1 MANYEA
7 TKYDFTGAN
16 LTNIDLVNTGLIIPW
31 SDSSIPSGFL
41 ECNGQA
47 VSRTTYSALFAIV
60 GTSYGSGNGS
70 TTFNV
75 PDLQDDN
82 AMGRSPTK
90 ALASTG
96 GANTVAATGN
106 FSVNTGNTS
115 ISLPLTA
122 SHSHPVSMTNKT
134 GGVGSPP
141 YASQGG
147 VHQSANKTSG
157 SSGGGGAHAHPATS
171 NFSGNATSVLQPYT
185 TLIYI
190 IKT

>member
-1 MANYEA
+1 MSNYEA
-7 TKYDFTGAN
+7 TKYDFDGAN
-16 LTNIDLVNTGLIIPW
+16 LTDIEGIPTATIIPW
-31 SDSSIPSGFL
+31 SDSSVPSGYL

-96 GANTVAATGN
+96 GANTVASTGN
-106 FSVNTGNTS
+106 FTVSTGNTS

-122 SHSHPVSMTNKT
+122 SHTHPVSMSNKT
-134 GGVGSPP
+134 GGLGAPP
-141 YASQGG
+141 YGSQGG
-147 VHQSANKTSG
+147 IHQAGSQPLG
-157 SSGGGGAHAHPATS
+157 SSGGGGAHAHPASST
-171 NFSGNATSVLQPYT
+171 FTGNATSVLQPYT